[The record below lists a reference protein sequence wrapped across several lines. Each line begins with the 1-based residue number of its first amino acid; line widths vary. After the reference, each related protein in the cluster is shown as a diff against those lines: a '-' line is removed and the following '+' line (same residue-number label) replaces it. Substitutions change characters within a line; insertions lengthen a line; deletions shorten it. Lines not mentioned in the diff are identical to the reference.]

1 MGRKNDSSAKKE
13 GGNRRNDRS
22 PANPDEAPDQ
32 PLKEAIERHV
42 DQFITQ
48 MTEDYDE
55 LPTAGKMLPDFL
67 IACKRD
73 IPRLKAVKNAQLVS
87 TQGLG
92 QTMYKLLHAA
102 KKRV

>member
-1 MGRKNDSSAKKE
+1 MGRKNNSSAKKE

-22 PANPDEAPDQ
+22 PANPDETPDQ
-32 PLKEAIERHV
+32 PLKEDIERHV

-73 IPRLKAVKNAQLVS
+73 KVVCSQQLEGELFRG
-87 TQGLG
+87 TRDQ
-92 QTMYKLLHAA
+92 H
-102 KKRV
+102 